1 MWLSLRLI
9 DFHHRHIVE
18 AFTTWNQLQLKE
30 NGKVTL
36 TMGFHKI
43 VVFFSSSHSCCIN
56 VPILYLW
63 VTVTLLTSYFF
74 LCIGFQ

>member
-43 VVFFSSSHSCCIN
+43 VVFF
-56 VPILYLW
+56 PP
-63 VTVTLLTSYFF
+63 LTPVV
-74 LCIGFQ
+74 